1 MVKLGHTTLVKYEF
15 DAYIYGLDSVAK
27 CKIHNILLTED
38 DLVTIGSQGDEI
50 NWVKVE
56 KINVINIEEIG
67 NNSVDKAKKRI
78 CGIFETK
85 PVYWTYAKIIFNDNT
100 NTKCCDA
107 IVKMPKSPVMP
118 VVFNVKVLRNV
129 SSD

>member
-1 MVKLGHTTLVKYEF
+1 MVKLEHTTLVKYEF
-15 DAYIYGLDSVAK
+15 DAYIYRLDSVSK

-38 DLVTIGSQGDEI
+38 DLVAIGSQGDEI
-50 NWVKVE
+50 NWVNVE
-56 KINVINIEEIG
+56 KIDIIDIGEIG
-67 NNSVDKAKKRI
+67 NNSVAETKKRI

-107 IVKMPKSPVMP
+107 IVKMPKSPVIP

>member
-1 MVKLGHTTLVKYEF
+1 MVELGHTTLVKYEF
-15 DAYIYGLDSVAK
+15 DAYIYGLDNVS
-27 CKIHNILLTED
+27 KIHNILLTED

-56 KINVINIEEIG
+56 KINVINTEESG

-100 NTKCCDA
+100 NTKCCDV

-118 VVFNVKVLRNV
+118 VDFNVNL
-129 SSD
+129 

>member
-15 DAYIYGLDSVAK
+15 DAYIYGLDNVSK
-27 CKIHNILLTED
+27 YEIHNILLTED

-56 KINVINIEEIG
+56 KINVINTEEIG

-100 NTKCCDA
+100 NTKCCDV

-118 VVFNVKVLRNV
+118 VVFNV
-129 SSD
+129 SM

>member
-1 MVKLGHTTLVKYEF
+1 MVKLGHTTLVNYEF
-15 DAYIYGLDSVAK
+15 DAYIYGLDSASK
-27 CKIHNILLTED
+27 CKIHNILLTE
-38 DLVTIGSQGDEI
+38 DEI

-129 SSD
+129 GSD